1 MIESR
6 VAPAIPALREGGLD
20 PEIEI
25 KKATLK

>member
-6 VAPAIPALREGGLD
+6 VALVMPVLRDGGLD